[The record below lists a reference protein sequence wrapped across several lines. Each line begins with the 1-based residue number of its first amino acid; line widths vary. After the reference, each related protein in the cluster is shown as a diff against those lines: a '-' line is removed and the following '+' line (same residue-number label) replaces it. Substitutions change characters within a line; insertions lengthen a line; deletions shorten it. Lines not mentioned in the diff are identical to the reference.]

1 MENLYVEQSDCKR
14 TMNFNTAEF
23 EVLVE
28 EVNTHC
34 VKQRTREEQENL
46 RENVNIYEEL
56 KRLIKKK
63 SANKTG
69 EWPLDDVQW

>member
-1 MENLYVEQSDCKR
+1 MEHSDCKR
-14 TMNFNTAEF
+14 TMNFNIAEL

-28 EVNTHC
+28 EVHIPS
-34 VKQRTREEQENL
+34 VKQRMREEQENL

-69 EWPLDDVQW
+69 ECPLDDGQW